1 MRGERRGRVGKRG
14 WSECE
19 KGGER
24 RGEEILG
31 KFQREAKEGIRRIR
45 KKGGE
50 RKAKEKDTRI
60 DGEKRRENGAAA
72 VVRLLLWRCRR
83 RGRSGD
89 VNR

>member
-50 RKAKEKDTRI
+50 RAKEKDTRI

>member
-45 KKGGE
+45 KKGEE
-50 RKAKEKDTRI
+50 RAKEKDTRI